1 MEWPDVGYMR
11 FVLNVLQLAALL
23 CLALY
28 THIVQRSKVNA
39 RAIERLG
46 DDLKQRID
54 EKQDDN
60 EQALGSLERRA
71 GVLERRMDVVEK
83 ELERMPTHEDLAI
96 THKRMSRV
104 AEQMEN
110 MSGQLVAVNRQLGMI
125 SEYLLN
131 EKRSS

>member
-1 MEWPDVGYMR
+1 MEWPDVGYMK
-11 FVLNVLQLAALL
+11 LGLDVLQLVALL
-23 CLALY
+23 LLAAY
-28 THIVQRSKVNA
+28 THITQRSKVNA

-131 EKRSS
+131 EKRS